1 MQKSKVMDEL
11 KYKALIQE
19 SEALTTGFKSGIRTL
34 CTSFYSKEILVKDV
48 YQLSLRSHESISDES
63 LVERVLSALRE
74 RVELDSDAFDVIVKV
89 LYATTAL
96 DYLAKRLE
104 NRLATLRKEQE
115 TQRMQQEIEARVLNR
130 DALVMPAS
138 RPNILHMADM
148 TRKLSMGPE
157 TEPANIHGSARSIQA
172 HLGGE
177 ASSLGAG

>member
-1 MQKSKVMDEL
+1 MDEL

-48 YQLSLRSHESISDES
+48 YQLSMHSHDISDES

-74 RVELDSDAFDVIVKV
+74 RVKLDSGAFDVIIVV
-89 LYATTAL
+89 LNATTAM

-115 TQRMQQEIEARVLNR
+115 RQRIQQEIEARVLNR

-148 TRKLSMGPE
+148 TRKLNMGPE
-157 TEPANIHGSARSIQA
+157 TEPANIHGSARSLQA

-177 ASSLGAG
+177 MASSLGTG